1 MITKNTANGLRIF
14 LILVVI
20 TITLILVFTVTEE
33 TVSALKKIKWIYL
46 FSSIILLHAY
56 ILLEATRIELLSK
69 TISGHFIR
77 FSSSVPFIFCGAF
90 LSAVTPFQAGGAPVQ
105 MYILKKE
112 GMEWDKILTLLL
124 MKEILYIFSAL
135 LLSII
140 FIRDF
145 LSSIPYS
152 IGMLSWYAV
161 ITYGVIFGFLIILL
175 LKPVALKRF
184 FFRISMP
191 RGRRTR
197 LTYIL
202 LPVSRVIH
210 GMVKTFKTM
219 WSDKPLHI
227 IGLIFFTS
235 LVYLPDHSI
244 AYMILRGLNQHL
256 PYASVILK
264 QIFLLMAGF
273 FFPTPGAEGMM
284 EGGFLL
290 LFRGGI
296 PQHIIGIFTI
306 LWRFVTYYVVVIA
319 GGIATLF
326 LFGKRED

>member
-1 MITKNTANGLRIF
+1 
-14 LILVVI
+14 
-20 TITLILVFTVTEE
+20 
-33 TVSALKKIKWIYL
+33 
-46 FSSIILLHAY
+46 
-56 ILLEATRIELLSK
+56 
-69 TISGHFIR
+69 
-77 FSSSVPFIFCGAF
+77 
-90 LSAVTPFQAGGAPVQ
+90 
-105 MYILKKE
+105 
-112 GMEWDKILTLLL
+112 
-124 MKEILYIFSAL
+124 
-135 LLSII
+135 
-140 FIRDF
+140 
-145 LSSIPYS
+145 
-152 IGMLSWYAV
+152 
-161 ITYGVIFGFLIILL
+161 
-175 LKPVALKRF
+175 
-184 FFRISMP
+184 
-191 RGRRTR
+191 
-197 LTYIL
+197 
-202 LPVSRVIH
+202 
-210 GMVKTFKTM
+210 MVKTFKTM